1 MNIIIKIW
9 RYGSK
14 EPIQRIGIIILIIGL
29 ISLFS
34 WMYKRDLDFYDLLDT
49 YYLPEQKDA
58 FFFHFYIYCIP
69 LGLLMS
75 WGYSFVLKI
84 KKWIFKEDSDLNK
97 NLNFKDSLA
106 AFKFAATVYKPNF
119 EANKASFGIIQNV
132 LKDENGKLSFF
143 IQLASQDSTTF
154 VVGYNN
160 KYANYLK
167 QGDLVYW
174 GFDQFVPDRIDIV
187 ALGHVLAVLKPEFDV
202 KKSRWTVLQDLTK

>member
-34 WMYKRDLDFYDLLDT
+34 WVYKRNLDFNELFNT
-49 YYLPEQKDA
+49 YYLPEHRD
-58 FFFHFYIYCIP
+58 FIFFHLYLYFIP
-69 LGLLMS
+69 IGLLMS
-75 WGYSFVLKI
+75 WGYSLILKI
-84 KKWIFKEDSDLNK
+84 KKWIFKEDSNLNK
-97 NLNFKDSLA
+97 KLNFKDSLA

-119 EANKASFGIIQNV
+119 EDKKASFGLIQNV
-132 LKDENGKLSFF
+132 QKDENGKLSFF

-174 GFDQFVPDRIDIV
+174 GFDQFVPDRFDTV
-187 ALGHVLAVLKPEFDV
+187 ALGYVLAVLKPEFDV
-202 KKSRWTVLQDLTK
+202 TKSRWTVLQDLTK